1 MEQAYLMNS
10 KMVKYLVESM
20 INQIDPR
27 IKDNT
32 SFIETLELNDLYE
45 IISERWIPEKEC
57 FEMVI
62 AKYNQYNLSDSY
74 NFFQDRDYYLLELPP
89 DTHGGNYNSISDD
102 LDQNHDPRICS
113 NYPYK

>member
-32 SFIETLELNDLYE
+32 SFIETLEPNDLYE

-62 AKYNQYNLSDSY
+62 AKYDSY
-74 NFFQDRDYYLLELPP
+74 KFFQDRDYYLLELPP